1 MNAPQFWGTYEVGG
15 NFEKK
20 CASRQNRPPN
30 QIFTQGNFLENKE
43 SK

>member
-1 MNAPQFWGTYEVGG
+1 MNNKQLQRVGG
-15 NFEKK
+15 VFERKSQ
-20 CASRQNRPPN
+20 ARRTAPPH